1 MRQRTAVV
9 GVLAGVGLA
18 GFSVEPVM
26 AQSRVVVPIIVQQP
40 RSAPSTPARTSI
52 QVTTQT
58 VSPRPG
64 VTQTRVTVR
73 DTTGIRGHASSVPT
87 GLSPGVTRVTVRD
100 TTGIRGHA
108 SSVPTGLSPGATQ
121 VTVRDTTGIRGFAS
135 PGSSVGLNPRGA
147 PPAPRTDSP
156 AVIVPFP
163 VTLQAAPGV
172 DRQSVIITSEG
183 PIDAPIIVLTD

>member
-73 DTTGIRGHASSVPT
+73 DTTGIRG
-87 GLSPGVTRVTVRD
+87 
-100 TTGIRGHA
+100 
-108 SSVPTGLSPGATQ
+108 
-121 VTVRDTTGIRGFAS
+121 FAS